1 VVLGHIGLSYAWSR
15 RTLKF
20 AFGLQPIIK
29 LIAWE
34 AATLKIDFIGSE
46 PDFFVTRLVVCGN
59 IFRVRL
65 NLTCANLQS
74 LMPLISLAFALQ
86 CHV

>member
-1 VVLGHIGLSYAWSR
+1 MLE
-15 RTLKF
+15 F
-20 AFGLQPIIK
+20 AFGLQPIVK
-29 LIAWE
+29 LIARE

-46 PDFFVTRLVVCGN
+46 PDFFVTRPVVCRN
-59 IFRVRL
+59 NFRVRP
-65 NLTCANLQS
+65 NLTCAKLQS